1 MTAESPAIIVVID
14 DDDGVR
20 TAVSRLIR
28 SVGLEVEAFP
38 SARDFLDREASN
50 RPSCIVLD
58 VRLPG
63 LSGLDLQDELAV
75 AGGTTPI
82 IFITGHGTV
91 PLSVRALKGGA
102 VDFLEKPFEDQ
113 DLLDA
118 IHGAI
123 ERDVR
128 ERQKD
133 CEAREIRQRVESLTP
148 RERQVFELVVTGML
162 NKQVAWDLGT
172 SEKTVKVQRGRVM
185 KKMQAGSLAG
195 LVRMAERIGVGKD

>member
-58 VRLPG
+58 VRMPG

-75 AGGTTPI
+75 AGGAAPI

-133 CEAREIRQRVESLTP
+133 CEAREIRQRVELLTP
-148 RERQVFELVVTGML
+148 RPVVTA
-162 NKQVAWDLGT
+162 VAGELGHNVT
-172 SEKTVKVQRGRVM
+172 DVT
-185 KKMQAGSLAG
+185 GS
-195 LVRMAERIGVGKD
+195 

>member
-58 VRLPG
+58 VRMPG

-75 AGGTTPI
+75 AGDAAPI

-148 RERQVFELVVTGML
+148 RECQVFELVVTGML